1 MKPKNLFLQKQQIA
15 LIVGL
20 IVIAAGSA
28 GLWGWGLYNAALEQQ
43 RAGLL
48 ALTRS
53 QAQTIAAVARFDA
66 RDVNADNPEGAVGT
80 TLSQV
85 IDTYRHFEGFGK
97 TGSFSFAVSTA
108 NGNNYYL
115 ETGGHKHL
123 KSKLNADTDVLT
135 KDVPMQLALSGH
147 SGTIVTTNA
156 NGVEILAAYEFVDSL
171 NLGIVGSIAI
181 QEIRAPF
188 IETGII
194 GIFSAI
200 AIIIF
205 GAVASYLLIRPLIL
219 KLAGQKKALEASE
232 RRFQDFA
239 MSASEWL
246 WEMDEDLKFTYFS
259 DSFETS
265 TGINAQK
272 LIGRARQPITNSPES
287 AESAEVWQNHIQ
299 DLKDRMPF
307 SGFIYQ
313 TTDHNDNVIW
323 LQSSGQPYFA
333 SDGTFLGYR
342 GTGIN
347 VTEKVQIEEENKRER
362 EKAKI
367 AQNRL
372 ISAIDI
378 LEDAFVL
385 FDSNDR
391 LVMCNEKYKQ
401 FYEKSA
407 DLFVPGNS
415 FEEIIRGGAV
425 RGQYAIPE
433 GYDVEDWVQER
444 MTAHRNSNSVLEQ
457 QLENGRW
464 LKIAER
470 KTPEGGYVGFRVDIT
485 DLKNAQQQA
494 ELANIAKSEF
504 LTAMSHEI
512 RTPMA
517 GIIGLTDLLLED
529 ELSDQQLDL
538 AQGIRVSGQNLMAI
552 LNDILDQ
559 SKLEAG
565 KIEIEN
571 TDFNFRHLI
580 DETVQL
586 FSAKYREKGLNL
598 DVKIDAD
605 LPQSIC
611 ADRLRIGQILSNLIG
626 NALKFTENGGTTV
639 SVRQLSQEDD
649 NICLKFEVTDTGIG
663 LTKNVQDKLFKPF
676 AQADNSTSRIYGG
689 TGLGLSI
696 SRKLVDLM
704 HGQIDVSSQPGEG
717 STFWFTILCKKSE
730 LQVPDEPVTSRK
742 KKWQSTK
749 RLNILVAEDNDINQQ
764 IIRTI
769 LTQLGHD
776 VTVRENGADTVQSVE
791 TDVFDLILMDARMPV
806 MDGLEATRLIRAG
819 TTPNKNIPII
829 ALTADVVAKNMQDY
843 LEAGMDE
850 VCSKPLD
857 LPKLMTAMN
866 TLLDEEIHKLAS

>member
-1 MKPKNLFLQKQQIA
+1 MKPKNLFLQKQQIV

-80 TLSQV
+80 TLNQV

-108 NGNNYYL
+108 NGANYYL

-123 KSKLNADTDVLT
+123 KSKLNADTEVLT

-147 SGTIVTTNA
+147 SGTVVTTDA

-171 NLGIVGSIAI
+171 DLGIVGSIAI

-194 GIFSAI
+194 GILSAI

-205 GAVASYLLIRPLIL
+205 GAVASYLLIRPLVA
-219 KLAGQKKALEASE
+219 KLAGQKKALAASE

-265 TGINAQK
+265 TGIKAQRM
-272 LIGRARQPITNSPES
+272 IGWTRQPIAGSPEN
-287 AESAEVWQNHIQ
+287 AQVWQHHFQ
-299 DLKDRMPF
+299 DLKDRKPF

-425 RGQYAIPE
+425 RGQYAIPD

-494 ELANIAKSEF
+494 ELANVAKSEF

-517 GIIGLTDLLLED
+517 GIIGLTDLLIED
-529 ELSDQQLDL
+529 KLSDQQLDL

-571 TDFNFRHLI
+571 TDFDFRHLI

-586 FSAKYREKGLNL
+586 FSAKYREKGMNL

-605 LPQSIC
+605 LPHSIC

-639 SVRQLSQEDD
+639 SVRQLSQEGD

-663 LTKNVQDKLFKPF
+663 LTKTVQDRLFKPF

-696 SRKLVDLM
+696 SKKLVELM
-704 HGQIDVSSQPGEG
+704 HGQIDVSSQPGAG
-717 STFWFTILCKKSE
+717 STFWFTIHCKKSE
-730 LQVPDEPVTSRK
+730 IQEPHQPAISRK
-742 KKWQSTK
+742 QKWQSTK

-776 VTVRENGADTVQSVE
+776 VTVRENGADTVKSTE
-791 TDVFDLILMDARMPV
+791 TDVYDLILMDARMPV

-819 TTPNKNIPII
+819 TTANKNIPII
-829 ALTADVVAKNMQDY
+829 ALTADVVAKNIEDY
-843 LEAGMDE
+843 LKAGMDE

-857 LPKLMTAMN
+857 LSKLMTLMN
-866 TLLDEEIHKLAS
+866 RLLDEEIHKLAS